1 MKSRC
6 LDILSSQYPEMFPF
20 SPFDIDWVQGSG
32 RHRRSQTTFWG
43 LHGRRWRCDGRC
55 DGKKHVEKH
64 RENLGLPENMWDIYG
79 LWNFFW
85 GHLWKI
91 DGNYMNI
98 WRFPKSWY
106 PKLAGWFISRNT
118 RKKKKTWGGWF
129 MMICGYLHFR
139 KPPCETCGSGTFLCG
154 TNEVTSNTA
163 TAHFSL
169 LRYCL
174 FDIRHA

>member
-1 MKSRC
+1 MS
-6 LDILSSQYPEMFPF
+6 PF
-20 SPFDIDWVQGSG
+20 SPFHIDSVQGSG

-43 LHGRRWRCDGRC
+43 LYGRRWRCDGRC

-64 RENLGLPENMWDIYG
+64 RENLGLPENMSDIYG

-118 RKKKKTWGGWF
+118 RKKTKKNMDDLWWF
-129 MMICGYLHFR
+129 AGTSILGNLHA
-139 KPPCETCGSGTFLCG
+139 KHVEVVLFLCG

>member
-1 MKSRC
+1 MA
-6 LDILSSQYPEMFPF
+6 
-20 SPFDIDWVQGSG
+20 G
-32 RHRRSQTTFWG
+32 
-43 LHGRRWRCDGRC
+43 DGVVMGVVM
-55 DGKKHVEKH
+55 GKKHVEKH

-118 RKKKKTWGGWF
+118 RKKKNMGG
-129 MMICGYLHFR
+129 MIYDDLR
-139 KPPCETCGSGTFLCG
+139 VPPF
-154 TNEVTSNTA
+154 
-163 TAHFSL
+163 
-169 LRYCL
+169 
-174 FDIRHA
+174 